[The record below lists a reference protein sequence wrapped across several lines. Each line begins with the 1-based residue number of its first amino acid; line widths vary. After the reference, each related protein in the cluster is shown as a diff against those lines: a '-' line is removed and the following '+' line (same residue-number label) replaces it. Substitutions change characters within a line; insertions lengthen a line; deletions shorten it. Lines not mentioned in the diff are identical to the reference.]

1 MGLWENIYQQHTH
14 TRQGELH
21 KISAV
26 LQNTLTESTEAD
38 RQSHWLAGVKP
49 LSQKDFI
56 GLILC
61 FFHRDG
67 KGKMHPCS
75 AGLTRLDRARETEG
89 TDGLKAG
96 RRGKSE
102 QLSCVTKASTI
113 VWGSLGIPDSKC
125 RREIILLHLW
135 ACVHAH
141 KHGHYKK
148 QSVTCTQCM

>member
-1 MGLWENIYQQHTH
+1 MGRTHGFLGKYIPTTH
-14 TRQGELH
+14 TQDMESCTKFLLYY
-21 KISAV
+21 KIHSQRA
-26 LQNTLTESTEAD
+26 QRLTD
-38 RQSHWLAGVKP
+38 NVIAGVKP

-67 KGKMHPCS
+67 KMHPYS

-125 RREIILLHLW
+125 RREIILLHL
-135 ACVHAH
+135 
-141 KHGHYKK
+141 
-148 QSVTCTQCM
+148 